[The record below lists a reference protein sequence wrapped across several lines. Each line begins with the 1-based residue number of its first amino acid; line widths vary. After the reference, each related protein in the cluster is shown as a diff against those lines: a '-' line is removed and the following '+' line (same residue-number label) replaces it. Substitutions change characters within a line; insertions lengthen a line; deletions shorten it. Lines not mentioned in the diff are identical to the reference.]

1 MSTIRPRQA
10 KRGLFL
16 SFEGTDGSGKTT
28 QIRRLIERLRQ
39 EGCDVLET
47 AEPGGTPI
55 GRQIRKVLLD
65 PANAEMDPVAELLL
79 YFACRAQNVAQWI
92 RPALEKGQVVVTD
105 RFTDSTLVYQ
115 GWGRGLGEDIVR
127 QLHHIACGAIEPELT
142 IYLDIDLETSLR
154 RARDRNEQAA
164 SLPETRMDDQAVEFN
179 ERVRHAYQMLADREP
194 HRFAVIDARPRADA
208 VAAAVWSAVEPLL
221 WDSRVR

>member
-1 MSTIRPRQA
+1 MSTTKPAAGR
-10 KRGLFL
+10 RGLFF

-28 QIRRLIERLRQ
+28 QIRRLVDRLRE

-65 PANAEMDPVAELLL
+65 PANVEMDPVAELLL

-92 RPALEKGQVVVTD
+92 RPALESGRVVVTD

-115 GWGRGLGEDIVR
+115 GWGRGLGEEIVR
-127 QLHHIACGAIEPELT
+127 QLHSIACGPLEPELT

-154 RARDRNEQAA
+154 RARDRNEQAE
-164 SLPETRMDDQAVEFN
+164 SLPETRMDDQAVEFH
-179 ERVRHAYQMLADREP
+179 EKVRQAYQLLAAREP
-194 HRFAVIDARPRADA
+194 HRFAVIDARPHADA
-208 VAAAVWSAVEPLL
+208 VAAAVWGAVEPLL
-221 WDSRVR
+221 KGAGVR